1 MAFSV
6 QKIQE
11 QASKSGGFAMQHQFV
26 VVLPRVPNT
35 IVESRDIN
43 ILCRQVNIPGRQ
55 MASLNR
61 IIGVKGQEIS
71 YGFVEDDVTMEF
83 YVMNNW
89 GIRSYFEEWQNLV
102 LNQNT
107 KYVGYVNDYGKN
119 VRIHALKKGLDFNFD
134 AVRKARNVESLLNLL
149 GINIDIDFNFSQKTS
164 YGVELESAYPKT
176 INAIQLTNDLD
187 GLLSLSVT
195 FAHRQWRRI

>member
-55 MASLNR
+55 MTSLNR
-61 IIGVKGQEIS
+61 IIGVKGQEVS

-195 FAHRQWRRI
+195 FTHRQWRRI

>member
-55 MASLNR
+55 MTSLNR
-61 IIGVKGQEIS
+61 MIGVKGQEVS

-102 LNQNT
+102 LNQNS

-119 VRIHALKKGLDFNFD
+119 IRIHALKKGLDFDFNV
-134 AVRKARNVESLLNLL
+134 VRKSRNVQSLLNLL
-149 GINIDIDFNFSQKTS
+149 GINIDIDFNFKQKTN

-176 INAIQLTNDLD
+176 VNAIQLSNDLD

>member
-55 MASLNR
+55 MTSLNR
-61 IIGVKGQEIS
+61 IIGVKGQEVS

-102 LNQNT
+102 LNQNS
-107 KYVGYVNDYGKN
+107 KYIGYVNDYGKKI
-119 VRIHALKKGLDFNFD
+119 RIHALKKGLDFNF
-134 AVRKARNVESLLNLL
+134 K
-149 GINIDIDFNFSQKTS
+149 QKTS

>member
-1 MAFSV
+1 MAFSI
-6 QKIQE
+6 QKIQD

-43 ILCRQVNIPGRQ
+43 VLCKQVNIPGRQ
-55 MASLNR
+55 MTSINR
-61 IIGVKGQEIS
+61 IIGVKGQEVS

-83 YVMNNW
+83 YVMNDW

-102 LNQNT
+102 LNQNS

-119 VRIHALKKGLDFNFD
+119 IRIHALKKGLDFNFD

-176 INAIQLTNDLD
+176 INTIQLTNDLD

>member
-1 MAFSV
+1 MAFSI
-6 QKIQE
+6 QKIQD

-43 ILCRQVNIPGRQ
+43 VLCRQVNIPGRQ
-55 MASLNR
+55 MASVNR
-61 IIGVKGQEIS
+61 IIGVKGHELS

-102 LNQNT
+102 LNQNS
-107 KYVGYVNDYGKN
+107 KYVGYVNDYAKT

-149 GINIDIDFNFSQKTS
+149 GIDIDIDFNFSQKTN
-164 YGVELESAYPKT
+164 YGVELEGAYPKT

-195 FAHRQWRRI
+195 FTHRQWRRI

>member
-1 MAFSV
+1 MAFSI
-6 QKIQE
+6 QKIQD

-43 ILCRQVNIPGRQ
+43 VLCRQVNIPGRQ
-55 MASLNR
+55 MASVNR
-61 IIGVKGQEIS
+61 IIGVKGHELS

-83 YVMNNW
+83 YVMNDW

-102 LNQNT
+102 LNQNS
-107 KYVGYVNDYGKN
+107 KYVGYVNDYAKT

-149 GINIDIDFNFSQKTS
+149 GIDIDIDFNFSQKTN
-164 YGVELESAYPKT
+164 YGVELEGAYPKT

-195 FAHRQWRRI
+195 FTHRQWRRI

>member
-1 MAFSV
+1 MAFSI
-6 QKIQE
+6 QKIQD

-43 ILCRQVNIPGRQ
+43 VLCRQVNIPGRQ
-55 MASLNR
+55 MASVNR
-61 IIGVKGQEIS
+61 IIGVKGHELS

-102 LNQNT
+102 LNQNS
-107 KYVGYVNDYGKN
+107 KYVGYVNDYAKT

-134 AVRKARNVESLLNLL
+134 AVRKARNVESLLDLL
-149 GINIDIDFNFSQKTS
+149 GIDIDIDFNFSQKTN
-164 YGVELESAYPKT
+164 YGVELEGAYPKT

-195 FAHRQWRRI
+195 FTHRQWRRI